1 MPRRDDKRL
10 FLPAV
15 TYLLAMLALGG
26 IARGDE
32 FRLKDGSK
40 IVGTIVGFENGA
52 FKVETA
58 YGFAF
63 VRKDSI
69 AEIVPADKKASP
81 DSAQQSAPP
90 KPREA
95 FLSAGTISAMLSLRT
110 KAK

>member
-52 FKVETA
+52 FKVETD

-63 VRKDSI
+63 VRNYRL
-69 AEIVPADKKASP
+69 AEIVPACKNASP
-81 DSAQQSAPP
+81 YSPHPSPSFKPCSFRPTPP
-90 KPREA
+90 RSIPK
-95 FLSAGTISAMLSLRT
+95 LL
-110 KAK
+110 